1 MSLQVHVR
9 AEAEADLTQAFDW
22 YERQRT
28 GLGHEFLDQV
38 RQAFRQIAAS
48 PTHHPFAH
56 LHVRRALL
64 RRFPYKV
71 FYFVEAG
78 SVTVIGVV
86 HAKRDPAVWQSRV
99 T

>member
-9 AEAEADLTQAFDW
+9 AEAEADLAQAFDW

-28 GLGHEFLDQV
+28 GLGHEFLAQV
-38 RQAFRQIAAS
+38 RQAFRQVVAS

-56 LHVRRALL
+56 RHVRRALL

-78 SVTVIGVV
+78 SMTVIGVV